1 MGSSNPL
8 DLVLNC
14 LLVSL
19 PSWDFLQGLAGLS
32 LDSNTSY
39 KLRKQNLRNSICFPP
54 WTPAS
59 KNSPSFLAPMSTVK
73 ALTHLFNQG
82 KSGGLFPGAE
92 GWPVLLDPLPT
103 GTSSFRL
110 TANQR
115 WVMFYSPH
123 LERVRNMPQVTQQEE
138 VSWGCH

>member
-1 MGSSNPL
+1 
-8 DLVLNC
+8 
-14 LLVSL
+14 
-19 PSWDFLQGLAGLS
+19 
-32 LDSNTSY
+32 
-39 KLRKQNLRNSICFPP
+39 
-54 WTPAS
+54 
-59 KNSPSFLAPMSTVK
+59 MSTGK
-73 ALTHLFNQG
+73 ALTHLFNHG

-103 GTSSFRL
+103 GTSSFML

-138 VSWGCH
+138 VSWDCH